1 MNIFQKFL
9 SRFTR
14 KMHIFF
20 NRSEY
25 AASGNLRENAVVA
38 GIANAIA
45 TNVAKLSAQVIR
57 KDARGITV
65 KNDRLSRLL
74 NIRPCP
80 EASTFD
86 FLYRL
91 AADAV
96 FNSNGF
102 AVIFYNDDFTE
113 VLRIQPVTV
122 RSHQIFEDEVGNIFF
137 RFVWDYDGLEYTVP
151 YQFVIHLK
159 ARYNKK
165 RFLGTSPDHDLKNTV
180 ELLETTYD
188 GIKNVIRNSASL
200 RGYLKYNNFIDDDEL
215 KEKVSDFQR
224 AYMSA
229 ENEGGIAGLDN
240 ELEFK
245 EISQQPRPIPT
256 QQVAFFRDDICRY
269 YNINEKILTGA
280 YTEAEWNSFYEAV
293 IEPIAIQL
301 SLEFTFKLFTE
312 RERGFGNKIVFTAN
326 RLQYATLQT
335 RASIGKDLFDRGV
348 ISINEYR
355 EFMYLP
361 QIEGG
366 DVRMVSLNFV
376 KTDDQTLYQTGKDDG
391 AGNGE
396 TPPAEEP
403 PGNTGNPS
411 ANIKAQI
418 KEVCSY
424 GNI

>member
-20 NRSEY
+20 NRSEH

-45 TNVAKLSAQVIR
+45 TNVAKLSPQVIR

-91 AADAV
+91 TADAV
-96 FNSNGF
+96 FTSNGF

-122 RSHQIFEDEVGNIFF
+122 RSHQIFEDEAGNIFF

-165 RFLGTSPDHDLKNTV
+165 RFLGTSPDCDLKNTV

-215 KEKVSDFQR
+215 KEKVRDFQR

-245 EISQQPRPIPT
+245 EITQQPRPIPT
-256 QQVAFFRDDICRY
+256 AQVAFFRDDICRY

-280 YTEAEWNSFYEAV
+280 YSEADWNSFYEAV

-312 RERGFGNKIVFTAN
+312 RERGFGNKIIFTAN
-326 RLQYATLQT
+326 RLQHATLQT
-335 RASIGKDLFDRGV
+335 RAAIGKDMFDRGA
-348 ISINEYR
+348 ITINQYLEL
-355 EFMYLP
+355 MYYP
-361 QIEGG
+361 PIEGG
-366 DVRMVSLNFV
+366 DVRMVSLNYV
-376 KTDDQTLYQTGKDDG
+376 KVDDQSLYQTGKDDG
-391 AGNGE
+391 AAGGE
-396 TPPAEEP
+396 TPPAEDP
-403 PGNTGNPS
+403 PGNAGNPS
-411 ANIKAQI
+411 ANIKARI

-424 GNI
+424 GNL

>member
-14 KMHIFF
+14 EIHIFF

-45 TNVAKLSAQVIR
+45 INVAKLSPQVIR

-91 AADAV
+91 TADAV
-96 FNSNGF
+96 FTSNGF

-122 RSHQIFEDEVGNIFF
+122 RSHQIFEDEAGNIFF

-165 RFLGTSPDHDLKNTV
+165 RFLGTPPDCDLKSTV

-188 GIKNVIRNSASL
+188 GIKNVIKNSASL

-215 KEKVSDFQR
+215 KEKVRDFQR

-245 EISQQPRPIPT
+245 EITQQPRPIPT
-256 QQVAFFRDDICRY
+256 AQVAFFRDDICRY

-280 YTEAEWNSFYEAV
+280 YSEAEWNSFYEAV

-312 RERGFGNKIVFTAN
+312 RERGFGNKIIFTAN
-326 RLQYATLQT
+326 RLQHATLQT
-335 RASIGKDLFDRGV
+335 RAAIGKDMFDRGA
-348 ISINEYR
+348 ITINQYLEL
-355 EFMYLP
+355 MYYP
-361 QIEGG
+361 PIEGG
-366 DVRMVSLNFV
+366 DVRMVSLNYV
-376 KTDDQTLYQTGKDDG
+376 KVDDQSLYQTGKDDG
-391 AGNGE
+391 TTSGE
-396 TPPAEEP
+396 TPPAEDP

-411 ANIKAQI
+411 ANIKARI